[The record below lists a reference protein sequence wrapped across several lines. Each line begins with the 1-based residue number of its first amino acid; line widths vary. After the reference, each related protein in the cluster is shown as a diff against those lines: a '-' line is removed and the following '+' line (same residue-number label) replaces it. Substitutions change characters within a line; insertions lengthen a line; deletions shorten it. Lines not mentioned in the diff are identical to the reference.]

1 MPGLDAG
8 WRTSDFKKWWN
19 EFQLREE
26 VKDAIWA
33 KHGVRYN
40 NKQTTFSMF
49 WKDELVWVSFWT
61 RHLDLDL

>member
-1 MPGLDAG
+1 MQVGELPI
-8 WRTSDFKKWWN
+8 FKKWWN

-33 KHGVRYN
+33 KDGVRYN

-49 WKDELVWVSFWT
+49 WKDELVSFWT